1 MVLVAW
7 ENFLRQTGPGGTK
20 KEPTKQKGS
29 AFAKAPPA
37 PGGRLK
43 FLSAPRT
50 DAEIEFLFFCADFVP
65 KKPKYGLPW
74 PVLGIKKEFSLLC
87 AGQWK
92 KIVLAGLLADPSQG
106 GIDGA
111 IEFRR
116 KNLRWKKSEVGAK
129 TMGKHL
135 ENFCKKGRLP
145 LKKWTGN

>member
-65 KKPKYGLPW
+65 KIAQIW
-74 PVLGIKKEFSLLC
+74 ASLASFGDQKRIFTALC
-87 AGQWK
+87 WS
-92 KIVLAGLLADPSQG
+92 V
-106 GIDGA
+106 
-111 IEFRR
+111 E
-116 KNLRWKKSEVGAK
+116 KNCVSWAAS
-129 TMGKHL
+129 
-135 ENFCKKGRLP
+135 
-145 LKKWTGN
+145 